1 MRVIKVNGLRYT
13 LETRGHEFEVM
24 ASYDRDGK
32 LQFDPVYGWNELEAN
47 TNCCGE
53 ALLEDIDDAIY
64 NATPELWQVEAV

>member
-1 MRVIKVNGLRYT
+1 
-13 LETRGHEFEVM
+13 M

-32 LQFDPVYGWNELEAN
+32 LQFDPVDGWNELEAN